1 MPHPMHGCCVG
12 GWFGWPAQA
21 ACAWN
26 LLWAYYLLFARNKF
40 FAHAPSTRALD
51 GERLVCAPRLLGGI
65 ALCVSGTL
73 VAWRD
78 RSRHAEWWHH
88 FRRPPALQLFAGV
101 RLVSAS
107 TGFASCEDP
116 PASRTS
122 HRRDTRRYISASS
135 RSVMPHPMHGCCVG
149 GWFGWTDTTASVWN
163 LLWADYLLFARNK
176 FPALALHT
184 RASLRTCFL
193 VSGHSCC
200 CWPGIAARRMVRYS

>member
-1 MPHPMHGCCVG
+1 MARLQSSPSGVVASLSPPTHP
-12 GWFGWPAQA
+12 A
-21 ACAWN
+21 A
-26 LLWAYYLLFARNKF
+26 FR
-40 FAHAPSTRALD
+40 
-51 GERLVCAPRLLGGI
+51 GCAP
-65 ALCVSGTL
+65 CV
-73 VAWRD
+73 RF
-78 RSRHAEWWHH
+78 H
-88 FRRPPALQLFAGV
+88 GV
-101 RLVSAS
+101 RLFRGPSPCLQVFSKA
-107 TGFASCEDP
+107 

-163 LLWADYLLFARNK
+163 LLWAYYLLCARNK